1 MNTFVP
7 SCDTNNIQTKPVTIY
22 LDGNAFA
29 RNNSTP
35 GGTDITYLEYTASL
49 DLRDWTELRITASMT
64 GFGHLGH
71 IEILYSLTGAVGP
84 NYTYSYPSL
93 LGPLN
98 GTDKTCDIV
107 WTHPIPEFI
116 RFLNRYTGG
125 SGVQGDLSE
134 AKQIKM
140 YIIGRKKIKNN
151 SFNVTAMPTFNMNS
165 PGNGALFPTDRIYSL

>member
-1 MNTFVP
+1 MNTIVP
-7 SCDTNNIQTKPVTIY
+7 SCDTNNIQTEPVTIF

-29 RNNSTP
+29 RTNSTP
-35 GGTDITYLEYTASL
+35 GGTNITLHEYTASL

-84 NYTYSYPSL
+84 SYTYASPSL

-98 GTDKTCDIV
+98 GSDISCDIV
-107 WTHPIPEFI
+107 WKPPIPEFI
-116 RFLNRYTGG
+116 RFYNNYTGG

-151 SFNVTAMPTFNMNS
+151 SFNITAMPTFNMNS
-165 PGNGALFPTDRIYSL
+165 GNGALAPTDRIYSL